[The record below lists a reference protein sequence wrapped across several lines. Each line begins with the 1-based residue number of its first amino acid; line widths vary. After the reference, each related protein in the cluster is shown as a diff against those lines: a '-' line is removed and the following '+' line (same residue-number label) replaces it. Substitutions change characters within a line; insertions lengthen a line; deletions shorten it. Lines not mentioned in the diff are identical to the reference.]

1 MNLAQ
6 LALGEGTLCT
16 FHVSSHGGGA
26 LSIGSAE
33 FKEWLSSSNLSTSAS
48 DLSKVTGISRATL
61 RNQLLRGSVPET
73 TVVEICRASSL
84 DPLEG
89 LGSFRFYEDL
99 VSGTKKPTED
109 ELISQT
115 HVADLMAEFL
125 WRTSKGYRA
134 TFTPRPAM
142 VPFPHDGSVRA
153 WIEAIDPGD
162 LRKSMSRRSGV
173 ATSNIATQL
182 TNNKLTPSLAY
193 TAAQLSN
200 VSMASG
206 FVVSGLLTQGEGRWP
221 VRARE
226 EAVMESTDQLL
237 VDSILSRLTSLSR
250 KISNRTEAL
259 DEAQRMAEL
268 LG

>member
-1 MNLAQ
+1 M
-6 LALGEGTLCT
+6 
-16 FHVSSHGGGA
+16 
-26 LSIGSAE
+26 SIGSAE
-33 FKEWLSSSNLSTSAS
+33 FKEWLKHSNLSTSAS
-48 DLSKVTGISRATL
+48 DLSKLAGINRTTL

-73 TVVEICRASSL
+73 TVVEISRASSL
-84 DPLEG
+84 DPLEA
-89 LGSFRFYEDL
+89 LGSFHFYEDL
-99 VSGTKKPTED
+99 VSGTRRPTED

-125 WRTSKGYRA
+125 WRTSKRYRA

-162 LRKSMSRRSGV
+162 LRKSMSRRSGI

-182 TNNKLTPSLAY
+182 TNNKLTPGLAY
-193 TAAQLSN
+193 MAAKLSN
-200 VSMASG
+200 VSLASG
-206 FVVSGLLTQGEGRWP
+206 LVVSGLITQGEGRWP

-226 EAVMESTDQLL
+226 DAVMESTDQLL
-237 VDSILSRLTSLSR
+237 VDSILSRLSGLSR

-259 DEAQRMAEL
+259 DEAQRLAEL